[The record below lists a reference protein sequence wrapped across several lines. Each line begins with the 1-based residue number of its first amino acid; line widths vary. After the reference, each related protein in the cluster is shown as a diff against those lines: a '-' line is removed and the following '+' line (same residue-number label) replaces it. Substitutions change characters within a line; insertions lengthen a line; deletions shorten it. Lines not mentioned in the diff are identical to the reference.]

1 MTWRNSIIL
10 AGSIMS
16 LSLAG
21 CAYRLYPVS
30 PASHHTLTVIA
41 KSPDQYTIQIQ
52 SKHYP
57 VAADGRVTFD
67 YPAVRRGCGVYL
79 FDRIP
84 ITRGADPLKEKTI
97 SVTNGINVLKLF
109 SLDDVAKLPRDS
121 SGFRVLNLNSR

>member
-1 MTWRNSIIL
+1 MTWRNSIIV

-30 PASHHTLTVIA
+30 PASHHTLTVGA
-41 KSPDQYTIQIQ
+41 KSPDQYTIQVQ
-52 SKHYP
+52 GRYYP

-84 ITRGADPLKEKTI
+84 INRGADPLKEKVI
-97 SVTNGINVLKLF
+97 SITNGLEVLKSL
-109 SLDDVAKLPRDS
+109 SLDEIAKLHPSPADRPIS
-121 SGFRVLNLNSR
+121 AGT